1 MVKWKCT
8 QRTEKERFAIV
19 RELKAHPEWSY
30 NKASKILGVKKSTLI
45 NYEKQYWEKVDT
57 EDGCDQL
64 CKRGGGRKH
73 HQKPYEARVLENYDT
88 CLREGANSV
97 DCGIYLMHYMKQLS
111 RRIAETSSPS
121 IVGHIEKW
129 TTGSFNSSKADQP
142 RISFHARI
150 LQDATVKTN

>member
-88 CLREGANSV
+88 CLREGDGFKTDITNRGFQIDVLASYLTSV
-97 DCGIYLMHYMKQLS
+97 DLPKYARIS
-111 RRIAETSSPS
+111 RRGP
-121 IVGHIEKW
+121 
-129 TTGSFNSSKADQP
+129 
-142 RISFHARI
+142 
-150 LQDATVKTN
+150 L